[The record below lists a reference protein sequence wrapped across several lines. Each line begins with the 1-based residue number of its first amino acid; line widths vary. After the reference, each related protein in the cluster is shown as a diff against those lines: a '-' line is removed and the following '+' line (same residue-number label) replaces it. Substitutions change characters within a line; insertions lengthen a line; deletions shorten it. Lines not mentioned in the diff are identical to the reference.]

1 MGITTAPST
10 GAIMRSLPL
19 HKAGVGS
26 AVNDTTRELGGA
38 LGVAVMGSLV
48 SSHFRSSMHG
58 AVSGLPEKATHS
70 LADALQSGIA
80 TGGAKGG
87 AIVHAAQTSFVDAFT
102 STLWVAAIVV
112 VVASGLV
119 AWLLRPKA
127 TAKADAMVEAE
138 DARAQLA
145 MDGVA

>member
-1 MGITTAPST
+1 
-10 GAIMRSLPL
+10 MRSLPL

-38 LGVAVMGSLV
+38 LGVAVLGSLV
-48 SSHFRSSMHG
+48 ASHFRTSMEG
-58 AVSGLPEKATHS
+58 AVGGLPAKATHS
-70 LADALQSGIA
+70 LADALQSAAAAGGVRGGEIA
-80 TGGAKGG
+80 HVAR
-87 AIVHAAQTSFVDAFT
+87 TSFVDAFS

-138 DARAQLA
+138 EAEARAQTQ
-145 MDGVA
+145 VALEGA